1 MPSPP
6 PLGPISSPS
15 DVRGGAPIDLAHLA
29 RMTLDDAGL
38 KREVL
43 GMFLKQAGE
52 LLAALAACP
61 GAGAAPAHT
70 LKGSAR
76 AIGAFHVAACAE
88 ALEGAIREGRDPLPA
103 LAELDAATVAA
114 SAAIEDILAEP
125 RASIGRSDPL

>member
-1 MPSPP
+1 
-6 PLGPISSPS
+6 
-15 DVRGGAPIDLAHLA
+15 
-29 RMTLDDAGL
+29 MTLGDAGL

-43 GMFLKQAGE
+43 AMFLKQAGK

-61 GAGAAPAHT
+61 GEGAAPAHT

-88 ALEGAIREGRDPLPA
+88 ALEGAIRQGRDPLPA
-103 LAELDAATVAA
+103 LAELDAATMAA
-114 SAAIEDILAEP
+114 SVAIEDILAEP